1 MTLRALLL
9 AVAVAGVPL
18 PALAHAFLERASPSA
33 GQNLNVSPGRVELQF
48 SEALEPSF
56 SEVRVTDTHGRDMS
70 AGAQVVNGKEMDL
83 PLKKLPSG
91 RYRVTWRAVSVD
103 AHRTEGKYNFLV
115 GP

>member
-9 AVAVAGVPL
+9 VVVIAGVPL
-18 PALAHAFLERASPSA
+18 PAQAHAFLERASPSA
-33 GQNLNVSPGRVELQF
+33 GQNLAVSPGRVELQF

-56 SEVRVTDTHGRDMS
+56 SEVRVTDARGRDMS
-70 AGAQVVNGKEMDL
+70 AGPQAVNGKEMDL
-83 PLKKLPSG
+83 PLKRLAPG

-103 AHRTEGKYNFLV
+103 AHRTEGKFNFLV